1 MNKSVYYVLAF
12 IVGLIIAAHLAMNAD
27 VGEKIGNA
35 RAANAVFWV
44 VGAIV
49 AVIIW
54 LAGADRSA
62 IKEIKDVNPL
72 LLLAGALGAALVLAL
87 AITIPKIGAGSTNVL
102 LLTGQVI
109 AGVAI
114 SHYGIWSSP
123 VEPITA
129 LKILGVVI
137 MVGGAYM
144 AVKL

>member
-35 RAANAVFWV
+35 RAANAIFWV

-62 IKEIKDVNPL
+62 IMEIKDVNPL